1 MIISNRKIV
10 GSAPLNTYGTNY
22 KESIELL
29 VFTITDLIMKVK
41 AKLTIVTR
49 YVYYLSKILSRYVYL
64 EVWQENSVKLK

>member
-1 MIISNRKIV
+1 MLVSNRKIV
-10 GSAPLNTYGTNY
+10 GSVPLKTYGINY
-22 KESIELL
+22 KQSIELL

-64 EVWQENSVKLK
+64 EVWQENLSN